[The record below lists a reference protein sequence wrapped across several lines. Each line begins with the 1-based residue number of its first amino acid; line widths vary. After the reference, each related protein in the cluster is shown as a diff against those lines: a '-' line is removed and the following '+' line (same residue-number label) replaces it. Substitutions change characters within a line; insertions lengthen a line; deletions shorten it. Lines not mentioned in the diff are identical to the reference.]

1 MPNQTADLLAASLL
15 PGSRARWLQD
25 LLAER
30 PLAAVLSKPDEHADL
45 LPEPALR
52 ALRSGV
58 VRRQAE
64 TELRRAREAGV
75 RIVGRDDRDYPRW
88 LRRIS
93 DPPLVLYVR
102 GTLRPDEG
110 ETSVAIVGARRCT
123 PAGLAWAHAAGRDLA
138 AVGATV
144 VSGLARGTDT
154 AAHQGALAADGRTV
168 AVLGSGLDRVYPPEN
183 VRLSRSLAERGA
195 LVSELPLGTGP
206 RPEHFPRRNRLI
218 AGWGRAVV
226 VVEAA
231 DRSGALVT
239 ARLAGEEGRDVLAV
253 PGHPGTRTA
262 AGTNALI
269 RDGAVLVRDASDV
282 IEAMGLQVVPQ
293 AMPAAGGLLAVLTRD
308 DPRGVDEILAQTGR
322 PIQEVLAELATLE
335 MEDKVR
341 RLPGALYVRY

>member
-1 MPNQTADLLAASLL
+1 M
-15 PGSRARWLQD
+15 
-25 LLAER
+25 
-30 PLAAVLSKPDEHADL
+30 LSKPDDHADL

-144 VSGLARGTDT
+144 VSGLARGIDT

-183 VRLSRSLAERGA
+183 VPLSRSLAERGA

-239 ARLAGEEGRDVLAV
+239 ARLAREEGRDVLAV

-308 DPRGVDEILAQTGR
+308 DPRGVDEILARTGR